1 MGKLDEKIALVTG
14 GTSGIGLA
22 AAKALAKRGHTFTSP
37 VGVGPELAAAVKEIG
52 QNVTGAQGD
61 VSKMKDLDSLFE
73 RITEEKGKLDI
84 LFANAGIA
92 KYGALGSITEELYDS
107 IFDINVK
114 GVLFTA
120 QKALPLMPEGASII
134 LVSSVVG
141 SKGLSSN
148 SVYSATKAA
157 IRSFARTWTTDLKSR
172 RIRVNAIS
180 PGTIDTPGLNDLL
193 ASGEAG
199 EQRRKMVA
207 SAIPM
212 GRFGRSDEVANA
224 VVFLA
229 SDESSYMTGSELFVD
244 GGFAQV

>member
-1 MGKLDEKIALVTG
+1 MGKLDGKIGLITG
-14 GTSGIGLA
+14 GNSGIGFA
-22 AAKALAKRGHTFTSP
+22 AAKRFVAEGAYVFVTGRRKA
-37 VGVGPELAAAVKEIG
+37 ELEAAVKEIG
-52 QNVTGAQGD
+52 ENAEGVAGD
-61 VSKMKDLDSLFE
+61 VSKLADLDRLFA
-73 RITEEKGKLDI
+73 RIKDKRGRLDV

-92 KYGALGSITEELYDS
+92 KYATLGEITEELYDA

-114 GVLFTA
+114 GLLFTV
-120 QKALPLMPEGASII
+120 QKALTLMPDGSSII
-134 LVSSVVG
+134 LNASIVA

-180 PGTIDTPGLNDLL
+180 PGTIDTPGLNNLL

-199 EQRRKMVA
+199 EQRKKMI
-207 SAIPM
+207 STAIPL
-212 GRFGRSDEVANA
+212 GRLGKPDEIAAA

-229 SDESSYMTGSELFVD
+229 SDDASYITGTELFID